1 VKKFKIGSSRLLT
14 MKETPKIRSWL
25 IVGPSADMSTIHA
38 AGADRLVLDLTGS
51 PESWGAVAGFCK
63 AWAELDPDQPPAFLL
78 PSFASMRTEV
88 AAEYAIRA
96 GAVTVL
102 LGGTRNG
109 AEVQRLAVVLRVE
122 ELRCGRP
129 PGSTAI
135 VALADAAG
143 ILAAASFERCSERL
157 LGLGWE
163 LDLDPLSDTAR
174 LARAAIGLA
183 ASAIGVM
190 AIDAVSP
197 TGNTSFQAECR
208 IARENGFAGKLS
220 RRFDQIQIINHVF
233 AD

>member
-1 VKKFKIGSSRLLT
+1 MKKFKIGSSRLLI

-25 IVGPSADMSTIHA
+25 IVEPSADMATVHA

-51 PESWGAVAGFCK
+51 SESWESVAGSCK
-63 AWAELDPDQPPAFLL
+63 AWAELDPDHLPAFLL
-78 PSFASMRTEV
+78 PPFASMRTEV

-122 ELRCGRP
+122 ELRFGRP
-129 PGSTAI
+129 PGSTGI
-135 VALADAAG
+135 VALADSAG
-143 ILAAASFERCSERL
+143 ILAAASFERCSDRL
-157 LGLGWE
+157 YGLGWE
-163 LDLDPLSDTAR
+163 QDFDPLSDATR
-174 LARAAIGLA
+174 LARATIGLA
-183 ASAIGVM
+183 ASTIGVM

-197 TGNTSFQAECR
+197 TRNGPFQSECR
-208 IARENGFAGKLS
+208 IARENGFTGKLS
-220 RRFDQIQIINHVF
+220 RRLDQIQIINHIF